1 MVRRSSVLLPPVAL
15 PLLIAVGALLGP
27 VTAAAAGDPAPDPPT
42 AVRAPAPDPAPAAH
56 SELSAAPRAPVTRAI
71 PMASVAAPRVVV
83 VPAPRRS
90 RVHVKPAVRH
100 VQKRVVR
107 IAAPIVD
114 VPPLQVDVHRGLGA
128 MTPALRDDSPA
139 LLAGIALLVAAAV
152 ATSAL
157 ALTLVAARAPR
168 SAT

>member
-15 PLLIAVGALLGP
+15 PLLVAVGALLGP
-27 VTAAAAGDPAPDPPT
+27 VAASAGDPAPDPPT
-42 AVRAPAPDPAPAAH
+42 AVRAPAPDAPPASQSAMSAPA
-56 SELSAAPRAPVTRAI
+56 RAPVTHAVHI
-71 PMASVAAPRVVV
+71 VAAPAPRVVS
-83 VPAPRRS
+83 PLPRPS
-90 RVHVKPAVRH
+90 LTHVKRAVH
-100 VQKRVVR
+100 QGQKHVVR
-107 IAAPIVD
+107 AEAPILD

-128 MTPALRDDSPA
+128 VAPSLRDDSLA

-152 ATSAL
+152 ATAGL